1 MNNFFLL
8 KLICDVIYTSIQP
21 GLVVIEALL
30 NFAKK
35 NSGMGIKVGVQ
46 YAVINYFFLKISS
59 HVFNCHL
66 FTLFANDSNAEVH
79 IKVHGLVFD
88 KLMDSQ
94 GQNS

>member
-1 MNNFFLL
+1 MNNFFLF
-8 KLICDVIYTSIQP
+8 ICDVIYTSIQQE
-21 GLVVIEALL
+21 LVVIEALE

-35 NSGMGIKVGVQ
+35 ISGMGIKVGVQ
-46 YAVINYFFLKISS
+46 YAVIIFFFFKFSS

-66 FTLFANDSNAEVH
+66 FTLFVNDSNSEVH

-94 GQNS
+94 GHNS